1 MKKTVYWANRQ
12 TIPHIKLLTWLKWLF
27 GLFSGLNT
35 IVAAIYAQAKYGDK
49 IRTIGLVIGAML
61 LIITYC
67 KATSPHKG
75 YRDTSAT
82 IADGC
87 MFCIISVALLCFF
100 PAWKLIILFCTE
112 VVVIFIVS
120 FFQSAK
126 KRKGNTKGA
135 KCRLMRKKNG

>member
-1 MKKTVYWANRQ
+1 MKKNVYWANRQ

-27 GLFSGLNT
+27 GLCSGLNT

-67 KATSPHKG
+67 KAISPYKG

-87 MFCIISVALLCFF
+87 MFCIISVVLLCFS
-100 PAWKLIILFCTE
+100 PAWKLILLFCIE
-112 VVVIFIVS
+112 VVVILVVILCNLR
-120 FFQSAK
+120 K
-126 KRKGNTKGA
+126 KRG
-135 KCRLMRKKNG
+135 